1 MTTPSTLPD
10 AVDPARKQLRV
21 LYADDMLQL
30 RELLVIVLSRDGH
43 TVDTAANGFDAL
55 EKITATPQ
63 AYDVIITDHHM
74 PGMNGLELVTSIRKT
89 PYAGKIIIFSSELS
103 EAVNAAY
110 QRLKVDFILPKPIFP
125 AQLRDLFAKL

>member
-1 MTTPSTLPD
+1 MTTSTILPE

-55 EKITATPQ
+55 EKVTAAPS

-74 PGMNGLELVTSIRKT
+74 PGMNGLELVTSIRQT
-89 PYAGKIIIFSSELS
+89 PYQGKIIIFSSELS
-103 EAVNAAY
+103 EAVNTAY
-110 QRLKVDFILPKPIFP
+110 HRLKVHCILPKPIFP
-125 AQLRDLFAKL
+125 SQLRELFARL